1 MFNSKSIHCKM
12 KPEGIKMKKIK
23 FIYLVMMVLVLF
35 TGGCT
40 AGNYVFSGGMGKHKI
55 EVHATDGAYGE
66 SYDFAVGRNQKVVL
80 KPDLSEGELQI
91 DFAPATV
98 IMTDPDTPEDVI
110 IGEVLE
116 TVKVSGKE
124 EVSVVLPEDSYVME
138 ITSIGASK
146 GTVNIEIVDNN

>member
-1 MFNSKSIHCKM
+1 
-12 KPEGIKMKKIK
+12 
-23 FIYLVMMVLVLF
+23 MMVLVLF

-116 TVKVSGKE
+116 TVKVAVVVQQGIHLLVSISRVAR
-124 EVSVVLPEDSYVME
+124 EVVQSIIEVDEKDVVVLHD
-138 ITSIGASK
+138 G
-146 GTVNIEIVDNN
+146 